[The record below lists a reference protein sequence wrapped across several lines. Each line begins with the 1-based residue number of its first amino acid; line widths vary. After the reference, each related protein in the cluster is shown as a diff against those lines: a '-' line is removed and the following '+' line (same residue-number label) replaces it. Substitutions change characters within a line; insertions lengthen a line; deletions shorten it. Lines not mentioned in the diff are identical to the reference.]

1 MNKTYYIR
9 LKNDLKLD
17 KIKEPEK
24 ICERGLETIFIKIH
38 QHSRNIEKVGRGMI

>member
-1 MNKTYYIR
+1 MVTYWNNMNKTYYIR

-24 ICERGLETIFIKIH
+24 YMKED
-38 QHSRNIEKVGRGMI
+38 